1 MTFLFFLPSIYR
13 REVREQR
20 KPWRIWKLQMSWKQ
34 TQSLRKLWT
43 LQRQSKS
50 RGQCLTGRYEEQ
62 ASKAPFLSFSYS
74 LSLSLVER
82 LRRLTLYFW
91 FLFDCWH
98 HSALAQLFVI
108 IVSPLSFDW
117 QREENTLT
125 SCLVWWAT
133 GALQVATSWISPT
146 LLCGAK
152 PSQSPI
158 TASRARWEK
167 ASHWKLWEPFARAQ
181 RNKFLEREWEDERE
195 GEGEKEKERLQWC
208 KLNLTNECQ
217 RAF

>member
-74 LSLSLVER
+74 LSLSCWKTKKTD
-82 LRRLTLYFW
+82 TLFLISFW
-91 FLFDCWH
+91 L
-98 HSALAQLFVI
+98 
-108 IVSPLSFDW
+108 
-117 QREENTLT
+117 LT
-125 SCLVWWAT
+125 SFCFGATFCYHRFPPFFWLIKGGEHAHELSGLVSNRRTPSGNFLNKSNPSLWSKT
-133 GALQVATSWISPT
+133 KPESDYSKSGSLRESITLEALRTIRKSP
-146 LLCGAK
+146 K
-152 PSQSPI
+152 
-158 TASRARWEK
+158 K
-167 ASHWKLWEPFARAQ
+167 
-181 RNKFLEREWEDERE
+181 
-195 GEGEKEKERLQWC
+195 
-208 KLNLTNECQ
+208 
-217 RAF
+217 